1 MGGLAHYIEDEG
13 ISTTQI
19 SLIREHTERIKPPR
33 ALWVSF
39 DLGRPLGTPND
50 APFQR
55 SVLEH
60 ALKLFESPSG
70 PVLED
75 FPHDAPDMVSEPVP
89 VACPVSF
96 GSGMEAL
103 SSAEHLLDQFISEIG
118 QMRTWYDIARN
129 TRNRTTTGVSG
140 MSPDEAAGFIK
151 RFMDNRSRGEML
163 GDPALPDKLRL
174 ACEDIKAY
182 YLEAVQ
188 VQPGQPTDS
197 KSLADWFWGETYA
210 AKIIN
215 EIRKICLED
224 SSEMLGILGKLLLV
238 PRNQV
243 HRFMD

>member
-75 FPHDAPDMVSEPVP
+75 FPHDAPDMVS
-89 VACPVSF
+89 
-96 GSGMEAL
+96 
-103 SSAEHLLDQFISEIG
+103 
-118 QMRTWYDIARN
+118 
-129 TRNRTTTGVSG
+129 
-140 MSPDEAAGFIK
+140 AAGFTHGTIQ
-151 RFMDNRSRGEML
+151 RGCL
-163 GDPALPDKLRL
+163 GHR
-174 ACEDIKAY
+174 
-182 YLEAVQ
+182 
-188 VQPGQPTDS
+188 
-197 KSLADWFWGETYA
+197 
-210 AKIIN
+210 
-215 EIRKICLED
+215 
-224 SSEMLGILGKLLLV
+224 ILQSQHAGKLT
-238 PRNQV
+238 PC
-243 HRFMD
+243 HP